1 MRAAVAVKA
10 AAAGEQNWS
19 PLHLAG
25 MRGHTAAVEFLVKR
39 GANHKAKVREGN
51 GVAVEVIRFRVIFYS
66 LSLLRIQDYSLYC

>member
-51 GVAVEVIRFRVIFYS
+51 GSCRGNLVSCDF
-66 LSLLRIQDYSLYC
+66 L